1 MATRRDKS
9 NLAAQARNYCD
20 DAILF
25 LKPVMYG
32 QARFVDKAG
41 QTHAMPDDIPLTE
54 RVKAANALL
63 DRGYGKPAQALAF
76 GADDDGGTRRVRFT
90 LTIGDKVD
98 DDGDGGE
105 EAAD

>member
-1 MATRRDKS
+1 MATRRDTS
-9 NLAAQARNYCD
+9 TLAAQARNYCD

-25 LKPVMYG
+25 LKSVMYG

-63 DRGYGKPAQALAF
+63 DRGYGKPAQAVKV
-76 GADDDGGTRRVRFT
+76 GGDDDGTGAMRVIVEHVKQSGTT
-90 LTIGDKVD
+90 DSNT
-98 DDGDGGE
+98 
-105 EAAD
+105 